1 MPHRAALIN
10 YPKRKIQSVKQTLKL
25 VTADAGNSD
34 SLLRITG
41 LMPLDLFI
49 DSGNIENNTGLSVS
63 KKLNKDN
70 GKYVGLYVENKGA
83 GPVVAT
89 INGRSEETFEKGES
103 GHIYVEVTQGRFGAD
118 KEYEFKVVPG
128 TNGGMINIHYE
139 IAQLGVSVYF
149 EGGRD
154 SAALWVRTTANA

>member
-1 MPHRAALIN
+1 MKKLIAVLLALVCVLGSAGCNATPSSVDKLSEAENTIGEAN
-10 YPKRKIQSVKQTLKL
+10 PKI
-25 VTADAGNSD
+25 VTADAVTPIALEDNW
-34 SLLRITG
+34 

-70 GKYVGLYVENKGA
+70 GKYVGLYVENKGS

-89 INGRSEETFEKGES
+89 INGRS

-139 IAQLGVSVYF
+139 IAQRES
-149 EGGRD
+149 R
-154 SAALWVRTTANA
+154 

>member
-1 MPHRAALIN
+1 MKKLIAVLLALVCVLGSAGCNATPSSVDKLSEAENTIGEAN
-10 YPKRKIQSVKQTLKL
+10 PKI
-25 VTADAGNSD
+25 VTADAVTPIA
-34 SLLRITG
+34 L
-41 LMPLDLFI
+41 
-49 DSGNIENNTGLSVS
+49 E
-63 KKLNKDN
+63 DN
-70 GKYVGLYVENKGA
+70 GKYVGLYVENKGS

-139 IAQLGVSVYF
+139 IAQRES
-149 EGGRD
+149 R
-154 SAALWVRTTANA
+154 

>member
-1 MPHRAALIN
+1 MLYALVCVLGSAGCNATPSSVDKLSEAENTIGEAN
-10 YPKRKIQSVKQTLKL
+10 PKI
-25 VTADAGNSD
+25 VTADAVTPIALEDNW
-34 SLLRITG
+34 

-70 GKYVGLYVENKGA
+70 GKYVGFVCRKQGS

-89 INGRSEETFEKGES
+89 INGRSEKTFEKGES

-118 KEYEFKVVPG
+118 KEYELKVVPG

-139 IAQLGVSVYF
+139 IAQRES
-149 EGGRD
+149 R
-154 SAALWVRTTANA
+154 

>member
-1 MPHRAALIN
+1 MKKLIAVLLALVCVLGSAGCNATPSSVDKLSEAENTIGEAN
-10 YPKRKIQSVKQTLKL
+10 PK
-25 VTADAGNSD
+25 
-34 SLLRITG
+34 
-41 LMPLDLFI
+41 I

-70 GKYVGLYVENKGA
+70 GKYVGLYVENKGS

-139 IAQLGVSVYF
+139 IAQRES
-149 EGGRD
+149 R
-154 SAALWVRTTANA
+154 

>member
-1 MPHRAALIN
+1 MKKLIAVLLALVCVLGSAGCNATPSSVDKLSEAENTIGEAN
-10 YPKRKIQSVKQTLKL
+10 PKI
-25 VTADAGNSD
+25 VTADAVTPIALEDNW
-34 SLLRITG
+34 

-70 GKYVGLYVENKGA
+70 GKYVGLYVENKGS

-89 INGRSEETFEKGES
+89 IN
-103 GHIYVEVTQGRFGAD
+103 VEVTQGRFGAD

-139 IAQLGVSVYF
+139 IAQRES
-149 EGGRD
+149 R
-154 SAALWVRTTANA
+154 

>member
-1 MPHRAALIN
+1 
-10 YPKRKIQSVKQTLKL
+10 
-25 VTADAGNSD
+25 
-34 SLLRITG
+34 
-41 LMPLDLFI
+41 MPLDLFI
-49 DSGNIENNTGLSVS
+49 DSGNIENNAGLSVS

-70 GKYVGLYVENKGA
+70 GKYVGLYVENKGS

-139 IAQLGVSVYF
+139 IAQRES
-149 EGGRD
+149 R
-154 SAALWVRTTANA
+154 

>member
-1 MPHRAALIN
+1 MKKLIAVLLALVCVLGSSGCNATPSSVDKLSEAENTIGEAN
-10 YPKRKIQSVKQTLKL
+10 PKI
-25 VTADAGNSD
+25 VTADAVTPIALEDNW
-34 SLLRITG
+34 

-70 GKYVGLYVENKGA
+70 GKYVGLYVENKGS

-139 IAQLGVSVYF
+139 IAQRES
-149 EGGRD
+149 R
-154 SAALWVRTTANA
+154 

>member
-1 MPHRAALIN
+1 MKKLIAVLLALVCVLGSAGCNATPSSVDKLSEAENTIGEAN
-10 YPKRKIQSVKQTLKL
+10 PKI
-25 VTADAGNSD
+25 VTADAVTPIALEDNW
-34 SLLRITG
+34 

-70 GKYVGLYVENKGA
+70 GKYVGLYVENKGS

-89 INGRSEETFEKGES
+89 INGRS
-103 GHIYVEVTQGRFGAD
+103 GAD

-139 IAQLGVSVYF
+139 IAQRES
-149 EGGRD
+149 R
-154 SAALWVRTTANA
+154 